1 MTQQKQIRT
10 LIVDDH
16 PVIRMGME
24 VALATSP
31 DIRVIGLANN
41 SEQALAMCATFQPD
55 VVLMDLR
62 MPHVNGVEATRRI
75 RSQFP
80 NIQVIVFT
88 SFQEEDMVQQAL
100 QAGAIGYLL
109 KDAFLHEI
117 VAAVRAAATGKRT
130 LSPGIVDVLIRSITQ
145 PSAVKVYA
153 LSEREL
159 EVLLEM
165 VEGRTNPEIAAKLM
179 VSVNTIRH
187 HVRSILSKLEVTNR
201 TAAARLAIEK
211 HLIPAKSDQPF

>member
-1 MTQQKQIRT
+1 
-10 LIVDDH
+10 
-16 PVIRMGME
+16 
-24 VALATSP
+24 
-31 DIRVIGLANN
+31 
-41 SEQALAMCATFQPD
+41 
-55 VVLMDLR
+55 
-62 MPHVNGVEATRRI
+62 MPRVNGVEATRRI

-159 EVLLEM
+159 EILLEM

-187 HVRSILSKLEVTNR
+187 HVRNVLSKLDATNR
-201 TAAARLAIEK
+201 TMAVGLAIEK